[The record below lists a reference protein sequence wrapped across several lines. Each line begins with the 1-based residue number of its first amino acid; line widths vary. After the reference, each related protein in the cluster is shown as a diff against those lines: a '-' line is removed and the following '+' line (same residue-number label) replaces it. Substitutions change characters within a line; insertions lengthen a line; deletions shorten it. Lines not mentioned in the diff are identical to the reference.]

1 MPTVGSV
8 HVNVP
13 LSNLAIRYRHQPV
26 VADMIFPVIDVK
38 KKADVY
44 YKFRQEELIEMDDR
58 RAPGTEANEI
68 EWDVDN
74 TPYLAET
81 YALRYLLPDEV
92 VENADSPIRPRVTT
106 TRKLSK
112 FLQLGYERRV
122 KDIVFS
128 TAFITETFVPGTKWD
143 ATSGANP
150 EKDIDECKKR
160 IRVNSGVEP
169 NSILMNGE
177 TGDTVKRWLK
187 LTAYTT
193 YKEYLDVGK
202 LPDRLWD
209 LDVIQGKAIHNTAKR
224 GQTATKAQIWT
235 DNVLVFYKEADPS
248 IETFSLG
255 YTLRSRRWR
264 VKDWREESREGQM
277 YEVSVIQ
284 DEVLVAADAGCLMTD
299 VLT

>member
-1 MPTVGSV
+1 MPTVNSV

-13 LSNLAIRYRHQPV
+13 LSNLAIRFRHQPC
-26 VADMIFPVIDVK
+26 VADRVFPVINVK

-44 YKFRQEELIEMDDR
+44 YKFRQEELVEFEGK
-58 RAPGTEANEI
+58 RAPGAEADEI

-74 TPYLAET
+74 EPYLAET

-92 VENADSPIRPRVTT
+92 VENADSAIRPRVTT
-106 TRKLSK
+106 TRKLTK

-122 KDIVFS
+122 RNIVQS
-128 TAFITETFVPGTKWD
+128 AVFIPETFVPSVKWD
-143 ATSGANP
+143 ATSGADP
-150 EKDIDECKKR
+150 EKDVDECKKR
-160 IRVNSGVEP
+160 IRVNSGQEP
-169 NSILMNGE
+169 NAMVMNGE
-177 TGDTVKRWLK
+177 TADALKRWLK

-209 LDVIQGKAIHNTAKR
+209 LEVIQGKAIHNTANK
-224 GQTATKAQIWT
+224 GQAAVKAQIWT
-235 DNVLVFYKEADPS
+235 DNVTVFFKESDPS
-248 IETFSLG
+248 IEALSLG
-255 YTLRSRRWR
+255 YTLRSRKWR
-264 VKDWREESREGQM
+264 VKDWREEPREGQM